1 MSAPRPGGPEP
12 LDLRVAG
19 HPVRIALGPGH
30 EALAAELARL
40 WAHLA
45 DPRSEGE
52 APPPTTGSEEEPAAP
67 IVLAY
72 SLPAPSGEEPPV
84 DERAGGPRPLSP
96 GPTAAY
102 TVSGDLTRAIIER
115 RIGRELLLHAGV
127 LDHPRLGV
135 VVLVGPSGAGKST
148 ATATLAAAGRYLSD
162 ELAILDP
169 ETFAVT
175 GYPKPVSRIDRS
187 APGAPKRDLRP
198 AGQGLAPEEGAEAP
212 ALVVLLDR
220 QDDGEAGEAGEAAV
234 GARGIE
240 RVPMAEALAAL
251 TAQSSSLWRLS
262 GALAALARLL
272 DAVGGVLRVRYRE
285 AAELEDLLAD
295 PPPRRHESW
304 QELPVPVPAT
314 ADPGTVALTAEQQA
328 LALDDGVLLLGP
340 GRSVL
345 LDGVTAAV
353 WDALAARGALDP
365 AAVEEELVA
374 AMGPHPRS
382 AEFVGAALD
391 QLCAG
396 GWARRG

>member
-45 DPRSEGE
+45 DTRPDVE
-52 APPPTTGSEEEPAAP
+52 ASPSATGTEEESTAP

-72 SLPAPSGEEPPV
+72 SLPAPSGEEPSE
-84 DERAGGPRPLSP
+84 DDRAVGPRPLSP

-162 ELAILDP
+162 ELTILDP
-169 ETFAVT
+169 ETFVIT

-187 APGAPKRDLRP
+187 APGAPKRDLCP

-220 QDDGEAGEAGEAAV
+220 QDDGEEGEAAV
-234 GARGIE
+234 GARWIE

-251 TAQSSSLWRLS
+251 TAQSSSTWRLS
-262 GALAALARLL
+262 GALAALARLV

-295 PPPRRHESW
+295 PPPRRHGSW
-304 QELPVPVPAT
+304 QELPVPVAAT

-328 LALDDGVLLLGP
+328 LALDEGVLLLGP